1 MFSIPGAYPRYVN
14 NFLNKKYPRNF
25 ILNKPYIG
33 ILIFFIFCFGFVTLY
48 NPLKMHESRFLDYE
62 ATMAVYMSGSSFFI
76 FCLIKLLRANR
87 YFSIEQEWTI
97 LKEILAIVIILLG
110 MGIFIFLIGFF
121 LEVHGDRWNL
131 ITFWDSFRHAFL
143 IGIFPL
149 GFFTAINYRYLF
161 VSDSLQSYSQPSGS
175 LQPGQTEELVKIG
188 SRLKKEELSFYPSQ
202 LVFAESEGNYVVFHL
217 NSDDKIRK
225 VMIRNSITEIE
236 NQLLPVAF
244 IMRTHRA
251 YIVNVKKVRSRIGNS
266 LGYHLKLYGSDVE
279 IPVSRQNT
287 QAFNQLLKQFR

>member
-1 MFSIPGAYPRYVN
+1 MAKKLYHYF
-14 NFLNKKYPRNF
+14 NKKYPRNF
-25 ILNKPYIG
+25 ILNKPYLG
-33 ILIFFIFCFGFVTLY
+33 TLIFFIFCFGFVTLY
-48 NPLKMHESRFLDYE
+48 NPLKMHESMFLNYE
-62 ATMAVYMSGSSFFI
+62 ATMAVYMSGSSVFI
-76 FCLIKLLRANR
+76 FAMIKMLRASR
-87 YFSIEQEWTI
+87 YFSIEQDWTI
-97 LKEILAIVIILLG
+97 LKEIMAIAIILLG
-110 MGIFIFLIGFF
+110 MGIFIFFSGFF

>member
-1 MFSIPGAYPRYVN
+1 
-14 NFLNKKYPRNF
+14 
-25 ILNKPYIG
+25 
-33 ILIFFIFCFGFVTLY
+33 
-48 NPLKMHESRFLDYE
+48 
-62 ATMAVYMSGSSFFI
+62 
-76 FCLIKLLRANR
+76 
-87 YFSIEQEWTI
+87 
-97 LKEILAIVIILLG
+97 
-110 MGIFIFLIGFF
+110 MGIFIFFSGFF

-131 ITFWDSFRHAFL
+131 ITFLDSFKHAFL

-161 VSDSLQSYSQPSGS
+161 VSESVQSYSQPSGS
-175 LQPGQTEELVKIG
+175 LRPRQPEELVQIG

-202 LVFAESEGNYVVFHL
+202 FVFAESEGNYVVFHL

-225 VMIRNSITEIE
+225 VVIRNSIAQIE
-236 NQLLPVAF
+236 QQLSPVPF

-251 YIVNVKKVRSRIGNS
+251 YIVNVKKVRSRNGNT
-266 LGYHLKLYGSDVE
+266 LGYHLKLFGSDAE